1 MTNKGTLHWVPRSIV
16 VEGNEKTNELAFG
29 GIDLPDKTRKF
40 LRLCRCFLEGMNC
53 KGLLQPRETG
63 SGGTQKN

>member
-1 MTNKGTLHWVPRSIV
+1 MTNKGTLHWVPGRIV

-29 GIDLPDKTRKF
+29 SIDLPDKTRKC
-40 LRLCRCFLEGMNC
+40 LRPCRCFLEGMNC

-63 SGGTQKN
+63 SGETKKN